1 MHPALHVIECEMQ
14 LMPFEGL
21 PPKYLALR
29 HVQYKWEVTLID
41 NTSFLTPSHS
51 LLYTGVEKNVL
62 PLLKKGILP
71 SAVGVGRY
79 LPEESTG

>member
-1 MHPALHVIECEMQ
+1 MHPALDVSEHEMQ

-29 HVQYKWEVTLID
+29 NVQYKWEVTLTIPVSSCLAISYF
-41 NTSFLTPSHS
+41 TL
-51 LLYTGVEKNVL
+51 GMEKKVL

-71 SAVGVGRY
+71 SAVGVGGY